1 MAASNTNIPAIPCET
16 PDRVKTPGNQEVI
29 SSDDGTDS
37 GYVTREGSGISDANT
52 PAPSDSR
59 KFLGGSISFLFP
71 GKKLEK
77 KKKIPF
83 LDLPIDPSA
92 TKRFVGIQP
101 HFEKLLLEH
110 VSKSQKRGARLS
122 PMSTR
127 LLMIGQSK
135 EDAVAEIV
143 VFCRREQYL
152 SIKRFAK
159 QEMITEMCQPNI
171 PGEQSFNITVIP
183 EAPRLRIMFVE
194 GEVMVFG
201 DQIILQR
208 WGEDSL
214 CGTRISLE
222 GPSGQTRNATCGG
235 VVKVVMENGD
245 IYFYGM
251 TAGHLLYDLRDADD
265 TGYSD
270 AGTDNEYI
278 GDYGVDDD
286 DDDDELEI
294 DLGPFMAQS
303 FANDRPPNS
312 ATGSRAWEFEKPLAI
327 GWIIEPVAAL
337 SEVAESYDWAL
348 FKLSSPYGSWIN
360 QLPTDAMAPIT
371 ISNNAPG
378 KTGGRPVYMIVGHT
392 VKKGSLSSSS
402 SRILVG
408 PSQVFVD
415 AFTIIIEDD
424 NGICDGDSG
433 SWVVDSETFELY
445 GHLVASDIFNSG
457 YVIPITQVLD
467 NIKEQLGASSVGLPT
482 VGDCSPK
489 NLDNEPFLLP
499 TIPKH
504 IGRNKLP
511 ADSGYNSKETSL
523 SAPSNHFRL
532 DPPVG
537 PEPTNDSGYYSNNGL
552 SLHSLAPR
560 LSQIETENPNPAEP
574 KRGIMEQVKWAGQ
587 SLVKKFLVR
596 REGGKK

>member
-1 MAASNTNIPAIPCET
+1 MAASTANIPAIPCET
-16 PDRVKTPGNQEVI
+16 SNSVKTPGNQEVI
-29 SSDDGTDS
+29 ASDDGTDS
-37 GYVTREGSGISDANT
+37 GYATREGSRVSDANT
-52 PAPSDSR
+52 PAPSDSG
-59 KFLGGSISFLFP
+59 KFLGGSVSFLFP

-159 QEMITEMCQPNI
+159 QEMITEMCRPNI
-171 PGEQSFNITVIP
+171 PGELSFNITVIP

-194 GEVMVFG
+194 GEVRVVG
-201 DQIILQR
+201 DQILLPR
-208 WGEDSL
+208 WGEESL
-214 CGTRISLE
+214 CGDRISLK
-222 GPSGQTRNATCGG
+222 GPSGQTRNATFGG
-235 VVKVVMENGD
+235 VVKVVMENGE

-265 TGYSD
+265 TDYSD
-270 AGTDNEYI
+270 AGTDNEDI
-278 GDYGVDDD
+278 GDYGV

-303 FANDRPPNS
+303 FTNAHPPNS
-312 ATGSRAWEFEKPLAI
+312 PTGSHDWEFGKPLTI
-327 GWIIEPVAAL
+327 GRIMEPATAL

-348 FKLSSPYGSWIN
+348 FKLSIFYGSWVN
-360 QLPTDAMAPIT
+360 QLPTDAMATIT

-378 KTGGRPVYMIVGHT
+378 KTGERPVYMIVGRI

-415 AFTIIIEDD
+415 AYTITIEDE

-457 YVIPITQVLD
+457 YVIPIAQVLD

-482 VGDCSPK
+482 MGDCSSSHRV
-489 NLDNEPFLLP
+489 NRLFQRR
-499 TIPKH
+499 

-511 ADSGYNSKETSL
+511 VDSGYNSKETSL
-523 SAPSNHFRL
+523 STTSNPFRL
-532 DPPVG
+532 DFPMGLG
-537 PEPTNDSGYYSNNGL
+537 PTDDSGYYTNNGP

-560 LSQIETENPNPAEP
+560 LSQIGTENPNPVEP
-574 KRGIMEQVKWAGQ
+574 KRGILERVKWAGQ
-587 SLVKKFLVR
+587 KFVKKLLVQR
-596 REGGKK
+596 REGKRR